1 MTGTL
6 LCQACHSDSV
16 SVFHEQDDVPVNSCI
31 LLDTREQALQFP
43 VGRIALGFCSACGF
57 IANTAFDPGLIEY
70 SARYEETQG
79 FSATFNRFHR
89 RLAQDLIDR
98 YDLHGKR
105 VLEIGCGKGEFLVLL
120 SELGGNEGIGFDP
133 GYDERRMQSD
143 AAERLTFI
151 KDFYSEQYSDV
162 KADLVCCKMTLEHIP
177 AIAGFLAMVRRA
189 IGDAADTAVFFQIP
203 EATRILRD
211 CAFEDIYYEH
221 CSYFTPGSL
230 ARAFRSAGFQVLGL
244 DTAYDGQYLMI
255 DASPATGPMNE
266 ALAQENDLETVSRY
280 VSDFPARYQA
290 LITEWSRTLEAMH
303 AAGERVVLWGSGSKA
318 VAFLKAVDRHRLI
331 EYVVDINPYR
341 QSHFMPVTGQRIVSP
356 DFLVEYRP
364 DAVVVMNPIYS
375 EEIQGDLAALG
386 LRPRMHTLGGD

>member
-6 LCQACHSDSV
+6 LCQACHSDRV

-31 LLDTREQALQFP
+31 LLDTREEAQQFP

-57 IANTAFDPGLIEY
+57 ISNTAFDSALIEY

-89 RLAQDLIDR
+89 ALAQDLIDR

-105 VLEIGCGKGEFLVLL
+105 VLEIGCGKGEFLLLL
-120 SELGGNEGIGFDP
+120 SELGANEGIGFDP
-133 GYDERRMQSD
+133 GYDEHRMQSD
-143 AAERLTFI
+143 AAKRLTFI
-151 KDFYSEQYSDV
+151 KDFYGEQYSDV

-177 AIAGFLAMVRRA
+177 DIADFLAMIRRA
-189 IGDAADTAVFFQIP
+189 IGDAADTGVFFQIP

-230 ARAFRSAGFQVLGL
+230 ARAFRRAGFQVLDL

-255 DASPATGPMNE
+255 DASPATGPMNDP
-266 ALAQENDLETVSRY
+266 LPQESDLETLSQY
-280 VSDFPARYQA
+280 VSDFPAQYQA
-290 LITEWSRTLEAMH
+290 RIAEWGRTLEAMH

-318 VAFLKAVDRHRLI
+318 VSFLKAVDRNRRV

-341 QSHFMPVTGQRIVSP
+341 QGHFMPVTAQQIVSP
-356 DFLVEYRP
+356 DFLTDHQP
-364 DAVVVMNPIYS
+364 DVVVVMNPIYS
-375 EEIQGDLAALG
+375 DEIRSDLAARG
-386 LRPRMHTLGGD
+386 ITPRMLTL